1 MLTGPPPKFHGSR
14 DILSALH
21 GLSRLA
27 GIVPKGQKCT
37 PRRSALEDRLA
48 HWVIDS
54 ATSRQ

>member
-1 MLTGPPPKFHGSR
+1 MLTGPPPKFHGTR

-48 HWVIDS
+48 H
-54 ATSRQ
+54 